1 MPTFNLELV
10 TPARVLFEGEVQSLR
25 APGVEGS
32 LGLMAGHAPL
42 LTELKIG
49 LIKIDLPN
57 GAQEFVSCSGGFME
71 VTRQKTIILADS
83 AEMAADIDVERAR
96 KALQAAEVAL
106 GSSEETNV
114 ADLKLQIERAKNR
127 INVAQMRV

>member
-10 TPARVLFEGEVQSLR
+10 TPARVLFEGEVESIR

-32 LGLMAGHAPL
+32 LGLLAGHAPL

-49 LIKIDLPN
+49 LIKLVLPS
-57 GAQEFVSCSGGFME
+57 GAQEFVACSGGFME
-71 VTRQKTIILADS
+71 VTSQKTIILADA

-96 KALQAAEVAL
+96 KALQLAETAL
-106 GSSEETNV
+106 GTVEPSGI
-114 ADLKLQIERAKNR
+114 ADVKLQMERAKNR
-127 INVAQMRV
+127 INVAQMRI